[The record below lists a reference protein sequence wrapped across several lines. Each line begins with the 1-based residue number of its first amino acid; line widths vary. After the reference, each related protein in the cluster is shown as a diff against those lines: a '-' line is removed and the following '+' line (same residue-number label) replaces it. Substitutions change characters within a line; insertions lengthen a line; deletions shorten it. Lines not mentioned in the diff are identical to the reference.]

1 MRRLA
6 TLLFLALGACAQTP
20 AIEPAPA
27 PAAATTPATPRPA
40 VVAPIDVT
48 ALRADLTIF
57 ASDAFQGRLAGTP
70 SARRAAEF
78 IAERL
83 TAIGIEP
90 AGDSGFFQRVPLSRQ
105 VFAPTTK
112 FLVTSRGRAS
122 ELKLGEDIV
131 PLLRLG
137 EGVPLPKLSADGEIV
152 FAGYAMTS
160 PQLGRDDLGKLDLE
174 GKVVVFVG
182 GAPPNADS
190 ATRARLEAP
199 EQLGQRMG
207 AILMRGPAA
216 IVIVAAGKLEDDF
229 NSLAGEV
236 LNGSLELGATEQ
248 EPERALP
255 MVMFARPRAGSPLL
269 PASWPADDK
278 PQALGRHLTAKI
290 TLGRARAASYNV
302 VAVLRGSDP
311 ALANSYVALGA
322 HLDHIGVQRT
332 TGPDTIAN
340 GADDDGSGSMGLV
353 AVARALAASPERPRR
368 SVIFV
373 WHTGEEAGM
382 LGSEWFVTHATVPL
396 DSIVAQLNADMIG
409 RNAADSLMLVGP
421 RAAPN
426 GQSRVLGAVVDSVNT
441 TLARPF
447 TINREWD
454 SPDHPEQ
461 IYFRS
466 DHYSYAKRGIP
477 IVFYTTGLHED
488 YHKVSDEVSKIDFD
502 KLSRVSDLIMRS
514 ALAVANRTERP
525 RPNR

>member
-1 MRRLA
+1 MRRFA
-6 TLLFLALGACAQTP
+6 TLLFLMLGACSQTP
-20 AIEPAPA
+20 TVEPAPLPA
-27 PAAATTPATPRPA
+27 SATPPAAARPA
-40 VVAPIDVT
+40 VVTPIDVA
-48 ALRADLTIF
+48 ALRADLTVF
-57 ASDAFQGRLAGTP
+57 ASDAFEGRLAGTH

-83 TAIGIEP
+83 TAIGVEA

-112 FLVTSRGRAS
+112 FLVTSRGRAT
-122 ELKLGEDIV
+122 ELKIGDDIV

-137 EGVPLPKLSADGEIV
+137 DGVPLPRLSAEGEIV
-152 FAGYAMTS
+152 FAGYAMNS
-160 PQLGRDDLGKLDLE
+160 PNLGRDDLGKLDLA

-216 IVIVAAGKLEDDF
+216 IVIVASGKLEDDF
-229 NSLAGEV
+229 HSLAGEV
-236 LNGSLELGATEQ
+236 LHGSLELGATEQ
-248 EPERALP
+248 EPERVLP
-255 MVMFARPRAGSPLL
+255 MVMFARSRSGSPLL
-269 PASWPADDK
+269 PAGWPADDK
-278 PQALGRHLTAKI
+278 PQSLGRHLTARI
-290 TLGRARAASYNV
+290 TLGRAQAASYNV
-302 VAVLRGSDP
+302 IAVVRGSDP
-311 ALANSYVALGA
+311 TLANSYVALGA
-322 HLDHIGVQRT
+322 HLDHIGVQPT
-332 TGPDTIAN
+332 TGRDSIAN

-353 AVARALAASPERPRR
+353 AVARALAASPQKPRR
-368 SVIFV
+368 SVLFI

-382 LGSEWFVTHATVPL
+382 LGSEWFVTHPTVPL

-409 RNAADSLMLVGP
+409 RNAPDSLMLVGP

-426 GQSRVLGAVVDSVNT
+426 GQSRVLGALVDSINAA
-441 TLARPF
+441 LPRPF
-447 TINREWD
+447 MINREWD

-461 IYFRS
+461 IYLRS

-477 IVFYTTGLHED
+477 IVFYTTGLHDD

-502 KLSRVSDLIMRS
+502 KLSRVSELIMRS

-525 RPNR
+525 RPSR